1 MIPILPD
8 IYKKL
13 TDQELRLRISSIKE
27 KFGKRLIILGHHYQH
42 NDIVE
47 FADFRGDSLELCR
60 IAAEQKH
67 AELIVFCGVHFM
79 AESADI
85 IAADNQL
92 IYLPD
97 LTAGCP
103 LADFANIDQVENAWE
118 TLDSICGTE
127 NITPITYVNSDAHL
141 KAFCGRNEGS
151 VCTSSNATSVLK
163 WALNKTEKVF
173 FFPDQHLGRNS
184 AYKIGISPE
193 NILLWD
199 FNKPNPE
206 QVKNAQIILWNGY
219 CHVHTFFSVKHV
231 ENIRKKY
238 PGVKIIVHPECNE
251 DVVSLSENDGSTG
264 YIIKY
269 VNQAPNGSTIAIG
282 TELNLVN
289 RLAIQ
294 HSDKKIIPLAPSL
307 CPDMSKINLQNLC
320 WTLENL
326 GEINIIQVPAEI
338 KHEARIAL
346 NRMLK
351 L

>member
-13 TDQELRLRISSIKE
+13 TDEELRQRISSIKE
-27 KFGKRLIILGHHYQH
+27 KFGKRLIILGHHYQRD
-42 NDIVE
+42 DIVA
-47 FADFRGDSLELCR
+47 FADFGGDSLELCR
-60 IAAEQKH
+60 RAAEQKD
-67 AELIVFCGVHFM
+67 AEFIVFCGVHFM

-85 IAADNQL
+85 ISSDSQQ
-92 IYLPD
+92 IHLPE
-97 LTAGCP
+97 LMAGCP
-103 LADFANIDQVENAWE
+103 LADFANIDQVENAWK

-127 NITPITYVNSDAHL
+127 NITPITYVNSDAQL

-151 VCTSSNATSVLK
+151 VCTSSNATSVLE
-163 WALNKTEKVF
+163 WALKKTEKVF
-173 FFPDQHLGRNS
+173 FFPDQHLGRNT
-184 AYKIGISPE
+184 AKKIGVPQE

-199 FNKPNPE
+199 FNRTDIE
-206 QVKNAQIILWNGY
+206 QIKNAQVILWNGY
-219 CHVHTFFSVKHV
+219 CHVHTFFSVEHV

-251 DVVSLSENDGSTG
+251 RVVNLSENNGSTG

-269 VNQAPNGSTIAIG
+269 VNHAPTGSTIAIG

-294 HSDKKIIPLAPSL
+294 HKDKKIIPLARSL
-307 CPDMSKINLQNLC
+307 CPNMFKINLHNLC

-326 GEINIIQVPAEI
+326 GDINIIQVPAEI